1 MTSLSLTACR
11 HAAARPRAGR
21 ITGCGGV
28 RATPLGSRSRN
39 GFAPSASSSSSSSRG
54 VTTCSLKPPPSFG
67 GKAKEKE
74 KKVNPNPRD
83 LFTFSYRFNTDIPMG
98 ETPGASIDEYLMNRP
113 RIVGAVFPD
122 KRKRTK
128 LNDEEWS
135 VQLVPIQFLF
145 LSACPVIA
153 VRFVSR
159 SGGKGYPPHVPVHAT
174 SLLLMEVTDY
184 ELKGLQRDAMPSHM
198 ALTVR
203 GTLYPQPE
211 GRRSLRGQVEM
222 SVGFNLPP
230 VLALVPEPIIRG
242 VGDTVLRQL
251 AEQMKHDFDTGL
263 AADFK
268 KYRTEKLTEGRTKH

>member
-1 MTSLSLTACR
+1 MASLSL
-11 HAAARPRAGR
+11 AGCSG
-21 ITGCGGV
+21 IK
-28 RATPLGSRSRN
+28 ATPLRSGGERPRPRSGN
-39 GFAPSASSSSSSSRG
+39 DFGLNVSSSSPPRRAI
-54 VTTCSLKPPPSFG
+54 TTCALKPPPSYG
-67 GKAKEKE
+67 GKAKGKI
-74 KKVNPNPRD
+74 NPRD

-135 VQLVPIQFLF
+135 VQLIPIQFLF

-153 VRFVSR
+153 IRFVSK
-159 SGGKGYPPHVPVHAT
+159 SGGKGYPPHVPVTAT

-184 ELKGLQRDAMPSHM
+184 TLKGLQSDAMPSHL
-198 ALTVR
+198 AVTVR
-203 GTLYPQPE
+203 GTLYPQPD
-211 GRRSLRGQVEM
+211 GRRSLKGHVEM

-230 VLALVPEPIIRG
+230 VLAFVPEPVIRG
-242 VGDTVLRQL
+242 VGDAVLRQL

-268 KYRTEKLTEGRTKH
+268 KYRREKLTEKRTKH

>member
-1 MTSLSLTACR
+1 MTSPSLTACR
-11 HAAARPRAGR
+11 HAAARPGAGR
-21 ITGCGGV
+21 VTGCGGV
-28 RATPLGSRSRN
+28 RATPLRSRPRN
-39 GFAPSASSSSSSSRG
+39 TFAPSVQSSWSPSRAI
-54 VTTCSLKPPPSFG
+54 TSCALKPPPSYG
-67 GKAKEKE
+67 GKAAKE
-74 KKVNPNPRD
+74 KKVNPSD

-159 SGGKGYPPHVPVHAT
+159 SGGEGYPPHVPVHAT

-184 ELKGLQRDAMPSHM
+184 KLKGLQRDAMPSHL

-203 GTLYPQPE
+203 GSLYPQPE
-211 GRRSLRGQVEM
+211 GRRSLRGHVEM

-268 KYRTEKLTEGRTKH
+268 KYRTEKLTEGRTRKH